1 MAEKNF
7 TLEDIKNF
15 LEKELK
21 LKWFYDI
28 FDYDELLFRKAKI
41 EDFDRFAARTISVI
55 KIRTEK
61 EQNFFNNSPLVDIKI
76 LVTNNEFKVIRLG
89 DYSEQWK
96 ELLANK
102 QNTQTI

>member
-1 MAEKNF
+1 MSKLF
-7 TLEDIKNF
+7 ILEDIKDF

-21 LKWFYDI
+21 LKWFYDV

-41 EDFDRFAARTISVI
+41 EDFDRLETRTITVK

-61 EQNFFNNSPLVDIKI
+61 EQKFFNDSPLVDIKV

-96 ELLANK
+96 ELLASK
-102 QNTQTI
+102 EKSQTI

>member
-1 MAEKNF
+1 MSKIF
-7 TLEDIKNF
+7 ILEDIKDF

-41 EDFDRFAARTISVI
+41 EDFDRLEARTISVK

-61 EQNFFNNSPLVDIKI
+61 EQNFFNDSPLVDIKV

-96 ELLANK
+96 ELLASK
-102 QNTQTI
+102 EKAQTV